1 MLLKILIVVEISFQF
16 FKDRDKCFDFF
27 VRKIFPAFFP
37 DIDSVP
43 ARRFQKRDALVGN
56 IYAFHTLVVA
66 VEHAG
71 NESPAFK
78 PGKKP
83 DDCRVR
89 NFQIRFDVFLRRF
102 PARLVQKH
110 QQSVLRTGHAVLLER
125 PDYFLSVFSLICL
138 IRKPAYC
145 LLSMKTPS

>member
-16 FKDRDKCFDFF
+16 FKDCDKCFDFF
-27 VRKIFPAFFP
+27 VRKIFPEFFP
-37 DIDSVP
+37 DVDSVP
-43 ARRFQKRDALVGN
+43 ARRFQKRAALVGK

-102 PARLVQKH
+102 PARLVQNTNNLCCE
-110 QQSVLRTGHAVLLER
+110 QVTPYFLNVLII
-125 PDYFLSVFSLICL
+125 FLSVFSLICL